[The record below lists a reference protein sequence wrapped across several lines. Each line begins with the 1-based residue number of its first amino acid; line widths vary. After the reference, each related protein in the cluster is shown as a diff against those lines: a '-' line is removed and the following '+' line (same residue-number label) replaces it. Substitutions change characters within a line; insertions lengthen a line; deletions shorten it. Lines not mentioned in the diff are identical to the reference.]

1 MNDLTPVLRQY
12 WQIKE
17 KHKTELL
24 LFRMGDFYEMLGDDA
39 KIAAPILNIALTA
52 RYRETEKETPMC
64 GFPHHAAEQYIAK
77 LTQAGKRVAVC
88 DQVGHPTNPVSGVVD
103 RKVIRII
110 TPGTILDE
118 RILERKTNNFIVS
131 IYFKNSRFGV
141 AICDLTTGEFEV
153 GEINELDVLKN
164 ELARLSAS
172 EFIING
178 SLANNVDLAVFIAS
192 LKNVSIFDLAGFE
205 NPRNLLVDHFK
216 VHDLNSFGIDNL
228 DAGIFAAAAL
238 LSYLKDTQKNS
249 LTHIIKI
256 RRYALDDRMLLDE
269 TAITNLE
276 LLFSNSRGSDASL
289 INVIDKTSTAMGARL
304 LRRWLLAPLKNVA
317 AIKQRL
323 NVVADFYKNFS
334 AAKNLAELLTKVSDI
349 ERLIGRLGCGRGN
362 ARDLLNLKNSL
373 ELLPEIKN
381 ILGTMENC
389 VAAAAQ
395 IIELPEIINLIK
407 SSIKENPPAI
417 INEGGMIANGY
428 DPKLDELRKIAF
440 GGKEWLKDL
449 QQREIEKTGI
459 GSLKV
464 SYNKIFG
471 YYIEISNANLLAVPA
486 DYTRKQ
492 TLVNAERFVI
502 PELKE
507 YEQKVLTAEIEIK
520 ERELR
525 IFNELVEKISARFWE
540 IKEIASAI
548 AQIDVLLGFAILAK
562 ENNYCQPMI
571 DDGPA
576 DGGVIEIHAGRHP
589 VIEKNQSEPYVPN
602 DLQMDSVENE
612 IILLTGPNMSGKSSY
627 LRQTALI
634 VLLAQI
640 GCFVPAVS
648 ARVGIV
654 DRIFTRVGA
663 SDNLAL
669 GRSTF
674 MVEMQEM
681 ANILNNATK
690 RSLII
695 LDELGRGTATYDGL
709 SIAWAVV
716 EYLHEKLQA
725 RTLFA
730 THYHELTDL
739 ADKFQRIQNFCVAVS
754 ESGGRVVFL
763 YKIIKGAASKS
774 YGIEVGRLAG
784 LPNEITER
792 ADQILVELEE
802 KSKAKIK
809 KNAAQFEL
817 PLGPAN
823 GGFKQKSLVEQELVD
838 LDVDN
843 MTPLKALEKIA
854 DLKRKIDIEGGGY
867 SQP

>member
-17 KHKTELL
+17 QHKNELL
-24 LFRMGDFYEMLGDDA
+24 LFRMGDFYELLGDDA
-39 KIAAPILNIALTA
+39 KTAAPILNIALTA
-52 RYRETEKETPMC
+52 RYRETEKEMPMC
-64 GFPHHAAEQYIAK
+64 GFPHHAAETYIAK

-88 DQVGHPTNPVSGVVD
+88 DQVGEVGRGIVD
-103 RKVIRII
+103 RKVVRII
-110 TPGTILDE
+110 TAGTILDE
-118 RILERKTNNFIVS
+118 RVLERKSNNFIVS

-153 GEINELDVLKN
+153 GEIVEFDVLKN

-172 EFIING
+172 EFIVNN
-178 SLANNVDLAVFIAS
+178 SLANNIDLAAFVAS
-192 LKNVSIFDLAGFE
+192 LKNASVFDLAGFE
-205 NPRNLLVDHFK
+205 NPRRLLVDHFK
-216 VHDLNSFGIDNL
+216 VHDLSSFGIDNF
-228 DAGIFAAAAL
+228 DAGVFAAGGL

-304 LRRWLLAPLKNVA
+304 LRRWLLCPLKNVA
-317 AIKQRL
+317 AINHRL

-334 AAKNLAELLTKVSDI
+334 AAKDLAELLTKVSDI

-362 ARDLLNLKNSL
+362 ARDLLNLKTSL
-373 ELLPEIKN
+373 EFVPAIKN
-381 ILGTMENC
+381 ILATMENC
-389 VAAAAQ
+389 VAAAAK
-395 IIELPEIINLIK
+395 IIELLEIINLIK
-407 SSIKENPPAI
+407 TSIKENPPAI
-417 INEGGMIANGY
+417 INEGGMIAEGY
-428 DPKLDELRKIAF
+428 DPKLDDLRKIAF

-449 QQREIEKTGI
+449 QQQEIARTGI
-459 GSLKV
+459 SSLKV

-471 YYIEISNANLLAVPA
+471 YYIEISNSNLAAVPA
-486 DYTRKQ
+486 DYIRKQ

-525 IFNELVEKISARFWE
+525 IFNEIVEKVSARFQE

-548 AQIDVLLGFAILAK
+548 AHIDVLLGFAILAK
-562 ENNYCQPMI
+562 ENNYSQPTI
-571 DDGPA
+571 DDSNI
-576 DGGVIEIHAGRHP
+576 IEIRAGRHP
-589 VIEKNQSEPYVPN
+589 VIEKNQSEPFVPN
-602 DLQMDSVENE
+602 DLQLDSSDNE

-634 VLLAQI
+634 VLLAQV
-640 GCFVPAVS
+640 GCFVPAIS

-663 SDNLAL
+663 SDNLTL

-681 ANILNNATK
+681 ANILNNATS

-716 EYLHEKLQA
+716 EYLHEKLKA

-739 ADKFQRIQNFCVAVS
+739 AEKFQRIQNFCVAVS
-754 ESGGRVVFL
+754 ENNGRVVFL
-763 YKIIKGAASKS
+763 HKIIKGAASKS

-792 ADQILVELEE
+792 AEQILVELEQ
-802 KSKAKIK
+802 KSKTKIK

-817 PLGPAN
+817 PLGPAVGLPTGQA
-823 GGFKQKSLVEQELVD
+823 GGIEQTPQQSVVEKELLD

-843 MTPLKALEKIA
+843 MTPMKALEKIA
-854 DLKRKIDIEGGGY
+854 DLKRRIDKI
-867 SQP
+867 